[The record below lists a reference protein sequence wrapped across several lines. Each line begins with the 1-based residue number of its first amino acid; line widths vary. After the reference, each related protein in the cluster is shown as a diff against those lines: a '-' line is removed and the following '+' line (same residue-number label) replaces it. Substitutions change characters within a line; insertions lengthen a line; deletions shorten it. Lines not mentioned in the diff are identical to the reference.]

1 MAPAGPR
8 GWKTWEWGRMVGMR
22 EPGPSGALAQ
32 RGTVPVGASV
42 HPCCGGA
49 VLTQEARSA
58 GLSSLG
64 RVVWGPGPVG
74 VAVTDKW

>member
-1 MAPAGPR
+1 MALAGLR
-8 GWKTWEWGRMVGMR
+8 GWKTREWGRMAGMR
-22 EPGPSGALAQ
+22 ELGPSGALAQ
-32 RGTVPVGASV
+32 RGTVPVGGSV

-49 VLTQEARSA
+49 MLTQEVRSA

-64 RVVWGPGPVG
+64 LVVWGPGPAG